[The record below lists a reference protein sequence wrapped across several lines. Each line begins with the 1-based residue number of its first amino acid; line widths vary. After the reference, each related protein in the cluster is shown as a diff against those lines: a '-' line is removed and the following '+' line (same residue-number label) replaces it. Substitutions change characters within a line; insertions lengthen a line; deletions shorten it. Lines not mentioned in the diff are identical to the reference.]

1 MIDSAAIS
9 GIKITRVYNESSANV
24 MNYGIFRK
32 ADLVDDSPRLVSF
45 VDFGHSK
52 TSVFVANIWKNKAEI
67 LYEKNDMN
75 LGVRDLD
82 YNMMQHLVRVF
93 DQKNKVDLFENPK
106 SVFRLMESIE
116 KGRKVLS
123 GNELCTINVE
133 CIYEDYDLYE
143 NIKRE
148 DFLNLNMEVF

>member
-1 MIDSAAIS
+1 
-9 GIKITRVYNESSANV
+9 

-32 ADLVDDSPRLVSF
+32 SDLIDEKPRLVAF

-67 LYEKNDMN
+67 LYEKNEKN

-82 YNMMQHLVRVF
+82 HNLMQHLITVF
-93 DQKNKVDLFENPK
+93 DKKNKVDLYENPK
-106 SVFRLMESIE
+106 SIYRLRESIE
-116 KGRKVLS
+116 KGRKILS

-133 CIYEDYDLYE
+133 CIFEDYDLYE
-143 NIKRE
+143 NINRE
-148 DFLNLNMEVF
+148 EFIEMNKEVFQRFTNFMAEAV